1 MENKALGILNILNFK
16 SKSEEDYH
24 LECYITL
31 RYTLKGQRHIVS
43 DSHRIE
49 LDKEDLDLILE
60 RHKASEL
67 ELLEAEF
74 KQTLDK
80 LNKLKSN
87 IDNLK
92 ELS

>member
-31 RYTLKGQRHIVS
+31 RHTLKGQRHIVS
-43 DSHRIE
+43 YSHRIE

-60 RHKASEL
+60 RHK